1 MNLSRHSHSSH
12 YSHRFSWQL
21 HKLGEVVVVK
31 QIGLAKV
38 ARQVCAEDL
47 SASIFT
53 SFFTSLGEG
62 KQKARTVSR
71 SRLN

>member
-47 SASIFT
+47 YASI
-53 SFFTSLGEG
+53 FTSLGEG
-62 KQKARTVSR
+62 KQKARTVAHSR
-71 SRLN
+71 WN